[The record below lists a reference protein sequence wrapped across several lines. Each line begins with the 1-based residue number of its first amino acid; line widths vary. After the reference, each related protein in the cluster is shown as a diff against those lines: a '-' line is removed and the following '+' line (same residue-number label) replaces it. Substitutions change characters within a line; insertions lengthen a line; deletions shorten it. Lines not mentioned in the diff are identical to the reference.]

1 MMKIIN
7 KLWYHEAKKTML
19 EIQGYE
25 QKDREMSSIAKMPSR
40 LNRNTMLISSFILA
54 ATLGVSGCGDNDNS
68 GTSPVVITLPKLV
81 VTTANAR
88 YEVASDVA
96 ASTQLMTYTMPKTG
110 STSTTSATAVV
121 FTPKTPQPA
130 NGYPIVVWAHGTTG
144 VADACAPSAST
155 TLGGTNTLIAAL
167 LQQGYV
173 VVAPDY
179 EGLGSDGV
187 HPFLNA
193 TSEGNSIVY
202 SALATHQLL
211 PNTSTSWAIV
221 GHSQGGHAAL
231 AAAERADTI
240 AGNPMMLKG
249 VVAYAPA
256 SNLDYII
263 TLGNYAANQAA
274 TSGDSSTL
282 VTAQAGINTFAAY
295 VAQGIKQLHPEFDIG
310 TAFGNNQNTQT
321 LVKTNAEKACISTL
335 GNDFGLDI
343 ARYYQTGGTGLYQ
356 GLKSDYLNLP
366 LIKQFIDTDS
376 KLATRAVN
384 QPTLIIQGQADS
396 TVPYQATQVLVNQI
410 KIAGWT
416 NVVTDYSSSDNHSS
430 IVINKLGAMN
440 NFLTTYLPAK

>member
-1 MMKIIN
+1 
-7 KLWYHEAKKTML
+7 
-19 EIQGYE
+19 
-25 QKDREMSSIAKMPSR
+25 MSSIAKMPSR
-40 LNRNTMLISSFILA
+40 LNRNTIRISSIILA
-54 ATLGVSGCGDNDNS
+54 ATLAVSGCGENDNAS
-68 GTSPVVITLPKLV
+68 TNSTMIMLPELV
-81 VTTANAR
+81 VTSAHAR

-96 ASTQLMTYTMPKTG
+96 ASTQLMTYRMPKTG
-110 STSTTSATAVV
+110 STGTTSATAVV

-211 PNTSTSWAIV
+211 PSTSTSWAIV

-240 AGNPMMLKG
+240 AGNPMLLKG

-263 TLGNYAANQAA
+263 TLGNYAATQAA
-274 TSGDSSTL
+274 NSGDGQAL
-282 VTAQAGINTFAAY
+282 VNAQAAINTFAAY

-310 TAFGNNQNTQT
+310 SAFGNSQNTQT
-321 LVKTNAEKACISTL
+321 LVKTNAATACINTL
-335 GNDFGLDI
+335 AHDFGLDI
-343 ARYYQTGGTGLYQ
+343 TRYYQTGGAGLYQ
-356 GLKSDYLNLP
+356 GLKTDYYMSLP

-376 KLATRAVN
+376 KLATRAVK

-396 TVPYQATQVLVNQI
+396 TVPYQATQVLVNQM
-410 KIAGWT
+410 KIAGWS
-416 NVVTDYSSSDNHSS
+416 NVITDYSPTDTHSS

-440 NFLTTYLPAK
+440 NFLTTYLPAR